1 MKMMT
6 VVWIFLVK
14 RQKRRRGLLKIMQL
28 QRRHLERR
36 KNVKHWW
43 NGGILSRWRMELP
56 QHHPPTRTLM
66 TKEV

>member
-28 QRRHLERR
+28 QRRHLGKKKECEAF
-36 KNVKHWW
+36 VE
-43 NGGILSRWRMELP
+43 WRYSE
-56 QHHPPTRTLM
+56 
-66 TKEV
+66 